1 MQGYAEA
8 SSVLEQGGLR
18 DDCGGSVAAGGL
30 SGWRADGAQRRT
42 GWRDEGVR
50 GWWLWRVADG
60 LLRGSCGTAAVGWP
74 VVEAVGCRPGRRLR
88 GLAAGVVASG
98 KGCFG
103 GRNAWGLPVL
113 LRYGAADGCG
123 GVDRKAGFLSP
134 GRAIEMESRKGGR
147 NEGVREW
154 TWRLSGADSG
164 DSSVDGLRS
173 VPGQGDS
180 GVVRPFAARYDRFFL
195 LGGRP
200 FAAVSPFIG
209 SGPLQRCWQ
218 AFLGLNNPLPRCG
231 AGFSRT
237 GGDVLWRGPRY
248 RSAAVSCAQR

>member
-1 MQGYAEA
+1 MCHNGAKRTERGARGSESGIGAAAQALVQGSAWGFVRGSA
-8 SSVLEQGGLR
+8 RGCAGVCRGMRRRRVRWNRAG
-18 DDCGGSVAAGGL
+18 CGTTAGESVA
-30 SGWRADGAQRRT
+30 
-42 GWRDEGVR
+42 
-50 GWWLWRVADG
+50 
-60 LLRGSCGTAAVGWP
+60 
-74 VVEAVGCRPGRRLR
+74 
-88 GLAAGVVASG
+88 
-98 KGCFG
+98 
-103 GRNAWGLPVL
+103 
-113 LRYGAADGCG
+113 G
-123 GVDRKAGFLSP
+123 GVLRREGYRDGKQTGHS
-134 GRAIEMESRKGGR
+134 GGKGGR
-147 NEGVREW
+147 NEGAREW

-200 FAAVSPFIG
+200 FAAVCPFIG